1 MRALCCFGRHS
12 YGVASRGLSPEY
24 VAFVPAIESL
34 GYTVDLFD
42 SLERGLHKSY
52 LDLNIALFNTAL
64 QLKPDLFFCVHL
76 QCEIWTETLIA
87 VRNIPNIKMV
97 CWTTDDSWKYF
108 QSSRFYAPF
117 YDRIATT
124 YDYMVAQYEKH
135 GNKNVHLSQWAASRE
150 RLQAPL
156 TNGKYRYGVT
166 FVGSAH
172 GGRRSY
178 IQTLMTMGIRVE
190 CFGHGWE
197 HGPVTADDMY
207 TIFNSSVISL
217 NFANSRGKNQI
228 KARTFEVPGAGG
240 FLLTD
245 AVPGIEQFFELDEE
259 IVCFK
264 DIVDLANKIRFYL
277 ANLDVRDRVATKGFC
292 RVVGDHTYYARLIKL
307 LNFSPSSTLPLVETN
322 LTLTAGQSVPLNF
335 VRQVTIFWG
344 YLFFG
349 RNRGKRAAKRLIFEL
364 SWRLQGARAFSS
376 KGWPS
381 RIFPN
386 IE

>member
-1 MRALCCFGRHS
+1 MKALCCFGRHS
-12 YGVASRGLSPEY
+12 YGVPSRGLSPEY

-34 GYTVDLFD
+34 GYTVELFD
-42 SLERGLHKSY
+42 SLDRGLHKSY
-52 LDLNIALFNTAL
+52 HDLNVALLNTIL
-64 QLKPDLFFCVHL
+64 ELKPDLFFCVHL

-124 YDYMVAQYEKH
+124 YDYMVAQYVID
-135 GNKNVHLSQWAASRE
+135 GNKHVHLSQWAASRE
-150 RLQAPL
+150 RLQTPV

-178 IQTLMTMGIRVE
+178 IQTLMTLGIRVE

-217 NFANSRGKNQI
+217 NFANSRGRNQI

-245 AVPGIEQFFELDEE
+245 AVPGIEQFFEPDEE

-264 DIVDLANKIRFYL
+264 DIADLANKIRFYS
-277 ANLDVRDRVATKGFC
+277 ANLGARDRVAANGFS
-292 RVVGDHTYYARLIKL
+292 RVVSDHTYYTRLAKL
-307 LNFSPSSTLPLVETN
+307 LNFSPSSTLPLVKTD
-322 LTLTAGQSVPLNF
+322 LTLSSRQSIPLLF
-335 VRQVTIFWG
+335 IRHLTVFFG

-349 RNRGKRAAKRLIFEL
+349 RIRGKRAAKRLIFEL

-381 RIFPN
+381 RVFPN

>member
-1 MRALCCFGRHS
+1 MKALCCFGRHS
-12 YGVASRGLSPEY
+12 YGEPSRGLSPEY

-34 GYTVDLFD
+34 GYTVELFD
-42 SLERGLHKSY
+42 SLERGLHQSH
-52 LDLNIALFNTAL
+52 LDLNVALINAIL
-64 QLKPDLFFCVHL
+64 DLKPDLFFCVHL
-76 QCEIWTETLIA
+76 QCEIWTETLTA
-87 VRNIPNIKMV
+87 VRNIPTIKMV

-124 YDYMVAQYEKH
+124 YDYMVAQYIRD
-135 GNKNVHLSQWAASRE
+135 GNGHVHLSQWAASRE
-150 RLQAPL
+150 RLLAPV

-172 GGRRSY
+172 GGRRRY
-178 IQTLMTMGIRVE
+178 IETLMTMGIRVE

-197 HGPVTADDMY
+197 HGPVTTDDMY
-207 TIFNSSVISL
+207 TIFNSSAISL
-217 NFANSRGKNQI
+217 NFANSRGTNQI
-228 KARTFEVPGAGG
+228 KARAFEVPGAGG

-245 AVPGIEQFFELDEE
+245 AAPGIEKFFELDKE

-264 DIVDLANKIRFYL
+264 DIADLAKKIGFYL
-277 ANLDVRDRVATKGFC
+277 ANLDARDRVAAKGFS
-292 RVVGDHTYYARLIKL
+292 RVVRDHTYDARMATL
-307 LNFSPSSTLPLVETN
+307 LNFSPCSTVPLVRTD
-322 LTLTAGQSVPLNF
+322 LTFSARQIIPLHF
-335 VRQVTIFWG
+335 IRRFTVFSG
-344 YLFFG
+344 CLLFG
-349 RNRGKRAAKRLIFEL
+349 RIRGKRAAKRLIFEL
-364 SWRLQGARAFSS
+364 SWRLQGIKAFSS

>member
-1 MRALCCFGRHS
+1 MKALCCFGRHS
-12 YGVASRGLSPEY
+12 YGEPSRGLSPEY

-34 GYTVDLFD
+34 GYTVELFD
-42 SLERGLHKSY
+42 SLERGLHQSY
-52 LDLNIALFNTAL
+52 LELNVKLLKTILD
-64 QLKPDLFFCVHL
+64 LKPDLFFCVHL
-76 QCEIWTETLIA
+76 QCEIWTETLTA
-87 VRNIPNIKMV
+87 ARSIPNIKMV
-97 CWTTDDSWKYF
+97 CWATDDSWKYF
-108 QSSRFYAPF
+108 QSSRFYAPY

-124 YDYMVAQYEKH
+124 YDYMVGQYRSD
-135 GNKNVHLSQWAASRE
+135 GNRHVQLSQWAASKE
-150 RLQAPL
+150 RLQPPVI
-156 TNGKYRYGVT
+156 NGKYRYGVT

-172 GGRRSY
+172 GGRRRY
-178 IQTLMTMGIRVE
+178 IEALLTMGIRVE

-197 HGPVTADDMY
+197 YGPVTADEMY
-207 TIFNSSVISL
+207 TIFNSSAISL

-245 AVPGIEQFFELDEE
+245 TAPGIEEFFELGEE
-259 IVCFK
+259 IVCFE
-264 DIVDLANKIRFYL
+264 DIPDLAKKIRFYL
-277 ANLDVRDRVATKGFC
+277 DNLHIRDRVAERGFSRAARC
-292 RVVGDHTYYARLIKL
+292 HTYDARLAEL
-307 LNFSPSSTLPLVETN
+307 LNFSVSSPVPLVHTDW
-322 LTLTAGQSVPLNF
+322 TLRARHRLLLSVIRRLIVF
-335 VRQVTIFWG
+335 LG

-349 RNRGKRAAKRLIFEL
+349 RNKGKRAAKRLIFEM

>member
-1 MRALCCFGRHS
+1 MKALCCFGRHS
-12 YGVASRGLSPEY
+12 YGEPSRGLSPEY

-34 GYTVDLFD
+34 GYTVELFD
-42 SLERGLHKSY
+42 SLERGLHQSH
-52 LDLNIALFNTAL
+52 LDLNVALINTIL
-64 QLKPDLFFCVHL
+64 DLKPDLFFCVHL
-76 QCEIWTETLIA
+76 QCEIWTETLTT
-87 VRNIPNIKMV
+87 VRNIPTIKMV

-124 YDYMVAQYEKH
+124 YDYMVVQYIKD
-135 GNKNVHLSQWAASRE
+135 GNGHVHLSQWAASRE
-150 RLQAPL
+150 RLLAPV
-156 TNGKYRYGVT
+156 TNGEYRYGVT

-172 GGRRSY
+172 GGRRRY
-178 IQTLMTMGIRVE
+178 IETLMTMGIRVE

-207 TIFNSSVISL
+207 TIFNSSAISL
-217 NFANSRGKNQI
+217 NFANSRGRNQI
-228 KARTFEVPGAGG
+228 KARTFEVTGAGG

-245 AVPGIEQFFELDEE
+245 AAPGIEEFFVLDEE
-259 IVCFK
+259 IVCF
-264 DIVDLANKIRFYL
+264 DGIADLANKIRFYL
-277 ANLDVRDRVATKGFC
+277 ANSGARDRVAAKGFS
-292 RVVGDHTYYARLIKL
+292 RVVRDHTYDARLAEL
-307 LNFSPSSTLPLVETN
+307 LNFSPSSTSPSVQIDLALS
-322 LTLTAGQSVPLNF
+322 ARQSVPLNVIRHLTVF
-335 VRQVTIFWG
+335 SG
-344 YLFFG
+344 YLLFG

-364 SWRLQGARAFSS
+364 SWRLQGIKAFSS